1 MEATWDAV
9 RDQTRNLAACL
20 GDLTREPW
28 EAPSLCSGWRVRD
41 VLAHV
46 TAGAKGAYRPPA
58 IPAGLLRHRLDY
70 NRWIAQD
77 GRARG
82 QEDPAAILAA
92 FRTTAQPSQLE
103 RRSSARA
110 ALAHVLIHGQDICR
124 PLGIARKLSEAHLIA
139 VSDFT
144 ATSIIFRTPRCRAAG
159 LTLTATDA
167 SFGGVSVPD
176 MTATGT
182 RGRPWS

>member
-1 MEATWDAV
+1 MDAV

-92 FRTTAQPSQLE
+92 FRTTAQLITARTQIVSARCARPTYSSTAKTSAGPSASPVSCP
-103 RRSSARA
+103 RRTSSRCQTSPPPASSSARRGA
-110 ALAHVLIHGQDICR
+110 ALQDSRSR
-124 PLGIARKLSEAHLIA
+124 PPTRASA
-139 VSDFT
+139 VC
-144 ATSIIFRTPRCRAAG
+144 PCP
-159 LTLTATDA
+159 
-167 SFGGVSVPD
+167 V
-176 MTATGT
+176 
-182 RGRPWS
+182 